1 MWSWRHRGVFAL
13 WSAGV
18 FVLGLVTGGW
28 LAIRFLTPGSPPPP
42 DISISSLLEKTH
54 TLLDKGELAEA
65 EKGYQAILA
74 RDPGNPEAL
83 THIGN
88 IAFQRGDVEKA
99 LLYYD
104 ESLRRDPAYG
114 HALWDKGIALRA
126 KGDNAGAIAAWE
138 AFSQLFPADSKDV
151 VQVRKWIKEAQA
163 R

>member
-1 MWSWRHRGVFAL
+1 MRSRRN
-13 WSAGV
+13 S
-18 FVLGLVTGGW
+18 
-28 LAIRFLTPGSPPPP
+28 RR
-42 DISISSLLEKTH
+42 
-54 TLLDKGELAEA
+54 LDKGELAEA

-99 LLYYD
+99 LLYY
-104 ESLRRDPAYG
+104 EEALRRDPAYA
-114 HALWDKGIALRA
+114 HALWDKGITLRA

-138 AFSQLFPADSKDV
+138 AFARLFPADSKDV